1 MKKTPFHIKRIRL
14 MTHHLYKWKLILFY
28 ITIELFYSIT
38 EIGIVFRIW
47 IGMVT
52 GIDLMLHATHS
63 FPQFLQ
69 GMSLLMLG
77 NLVCFSKIK
86 PYPIIISLHKKCKL
100 FFCSISPEIQ
110 YIGNRGMWQI
120 TVVNMIIYHIL
131 IASF

>member
-1 MKKTPFHIKRIRL
+1 MKRI
-14 MTHHLYKWKLILFY
+14 LYKWKLILFY

-63 FPQFLQ
+63 FPQLLQ

-86 PYPIIISLHKKCKL
+86 PYPIIISFHKKCKL
-100 FFCSISPEIQ
+100 FFVQYLLKYNIWEIGEYDRLQ
-110 YIGNRGMWQI
+110 
-120 TVVNMIIYHIL
+120 L
-131 IASF
+131 